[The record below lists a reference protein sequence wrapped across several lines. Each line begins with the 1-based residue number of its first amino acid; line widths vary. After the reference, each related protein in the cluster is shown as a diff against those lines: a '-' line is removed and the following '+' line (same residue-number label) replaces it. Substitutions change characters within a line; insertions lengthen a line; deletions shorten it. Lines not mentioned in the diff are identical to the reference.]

1 MDGVESLVSLKKLEL
16 YDNQVEE
23 ITCIARLSNLRVLD
37 LSFNAIREMINFAES
52 VPLLEELYLAQNK
65 LRSIKGLEGLTH
77 LRILDLG
84 ANRIR
89 VSSVHHILLQSLRV
103 FV

>member
-1 MDGVESLVSLKKLEL
+1 MSGVESLISLKKLEL

-23 ITCIARLSNLRVLD
+23 ITSISTLSNLRVLD
-37 LSFNAIREMINFAES
+37 LSFNAIREMVDLVQC

-65 LRSIKGLEGLTH
+65 LRTIKGLEGLTH

-89 VSSVHHILLQSLRV
+89 VRFSALLV
-103 FV
+103 F